1 MRIKMFSRVQ
11 EQLSVSTLLVFLLLS
26 YFQCGVI
33 CEQSVSGS
41 NNLNNEVIGLPSSSS
56 SILSSSISTANEN
69 NKQHSSSFVASG
81 PTPSDEYRASYFYP
95 ASHHPLHHGVNWNRD
110 TYADA
115 ANEFGYNQHQQQ
127 PQHQHQGVAT
137 NPGAVYAPAYGS
149 TGESEGYEDSLGLG
163 SSLGGLGGGL
173 GGLGGLGGVAG
184 ILGIKGL
191 KGLGIL
197 GLFKAA
203 IPILAIL
210 LPALLLLPL
219 IFLFFPV
226 PVITVPATQRGLISG
241 FNFGEISGK
250 MTNLARSVLESDK
263 CMERISCEMSRVS
276 RGSFIDRTLKRV
288 LPRFESHMPQALKRF
303 ARVFMEQPGGTSCN
317 KKYNCYLMD
326 DISSSSN
333 NSSAKKATTL
343 S

>member
-1 MRIKMFSRVQ
+1 DLWLTTLCV
-11 EQLSVSTLLVFLLLS
+11 LALVSFLK
-26 YFQCGVI
+26 CGVI
-33 CEQSVSGS
+33 CEQRLSSAS
-41 NNLNNEVIGLPSSSS
+41 ILNNEVVGLPTSGGVSGSGS
-56 SILSSSISTANEN
+56 NDNS
-69 NKQHSSSFVASG
+69 KQHTTSFVASG
-81 PTPSDEYRASYFYP
+81 PTPNDEYRASYFYP
-95 ASHHPLHHGVNWNRD
+95 ASHHPQHHGVNWNRD

-115 ANEFGYNQHQQQ
+115 ANDFGYNQQQ
-127 PQHQHQGVAT
+127 PHHQAAAT

-163 SSLGGLGGGL
+163 SSLGGGL

-210 LPALLLLPL
+210 LPALLLIPL

-226 PVITVPATQRGLISG
+226 PVITVPATGQRGLMG
-241 FNFGEISGK
+241 AFNLGEISGK

-288 LPRFESHMPQALKRF
+288 LPRFEPHMPQVLKRF
-303 ARVFMEQPGGTSCN
+303 ARVFLEQPGGTSCN

-326 DISSSSN
+326 DSSSST
-333 NSSAKKATTL
+333 AKKSTT